1 MKNFFSKHSY
11 DFIRMLLVQIV
22 IGGFFGF
29 ALALAVTGIGTQ
41 NSESGATGSTTEI
54 LLLVTSICAIIFY
67 LFLIY
72 VHIWEIGGKDQ
83 MSHQVRGTKP
93 NIYKGLLIALC
104 ANVPNFVLAGLITL
118 GYAFPNNE
126 VCTSIGFVSD
136 LITKFAHGM
145 YLGIIQHQF
154 AGGFALMNQWWVF
167 FLLPIPALLTSFAAY
182 NIGRKGWHLTGI
194 LAPVV
199 PESDR
204 PTREERKAARR
215 AKREEK
221 KNKS

>member
-1 MKNFFSKHSY
+1 MKNFLSKHSY
-11 DFIRMLLVQIV
+11 DFVRMLLVQSM

-29 ALALAVTGIGTQ
+29 ALAIAIGGISAQ
-41 NSESGATGSTTEI
+41 NSESGAPSASSDM
-54 LLLVTSICAIIFY
+54 LLLITCALSILFY

-72 VHIWEIGGKDQ
+72 IQIWEIGGKDE
-83 MSHQVRGTKP
+83 MSHRVRGTKH

-104 ANVPNFVLAGLITL
+104 ANVPNFLLAGLITL

-126 VCTSIGFVSD
+126 VCTSIGFVGD
-136 LITKFAHGM
+136 LITKFIHGM
-145 YLGIIQHQF
+145 YLGLIQYEF
-154 AGGFALMNQWWVF
+154 AGGFRLMDQWWTF
-167 FLLPIPALLTSFAAY
+167 FLLPIPALVTCFAAY

-204 PTREERKAARR
+204 PTKEERRKARQER
-215 AKREEK
+215 
-221 KNKS
+221 KNK

>member
-1 MKNFFSKHSY
+1 MKNFLSKHSY
-11 DFIRMLLVQIV
+11 DFVRMLLVQSM

-29 ALALAVTGIGTQ
+29 ALAIAIGGISAQ
-41 NSESGATGSTTEI
+41 NSESGTASASADT
-54 LLLVTSICAIIFY
+54 LLLITCALSIVFY

-72 VHIWEIGGKDQ
+72 IQIWEIGGKDE
-83 MSHQVRGTKP
+83 MSHRVRGTKP

-104 ANVPNFVLAGLITL
+104 ANVPNFLLAGLITL

-126 VCTSIGFVSD
+126 VCTSIGFVGD
-136 LITKFAHGM
+136 LITKFIHGM
-145 YLGIIQHQF
+145 YLGLIQYEF
-154 AGGFALMNQWWVF
+154 AGGFRLMDQWWTF
-167 FLLPIPALLTSFAAY
+167 FLLPIPALVTCFAAY

-204 PTREERKAARR
+204 PTKEERRKARQ
-215 AKREEK
+215 EK
-221 KNKS
+221 KNNK

>member
-11 DFIRMLLVQIV
+11 DFVRMLLVQSV

-29 ALALAVTGIGTQ
+29 ALAIAVTGIGTQ
-41 NSESGATGSTTEI
+41 NSGSESVSRTTEI
-54 LLLVTSICAIIFY
+54 LLLVTSVLAIIFY

-104 ANVPNFVLAGLITL
+104 ANVPNFLLAALIAL
-118 GYAFPNNE
+118 GRLFESNE
-126 VCTSIGFVSD
+126 ICASIGFVAD
-136 LITKFAHGM
+136 LVTKFIHGM
-145 YLGIIQHQF
+145 YLGIIQHDF
-154 AGGFALMNQWWVF
+154 GGFALMNQWWVY

-204 PTREERKAARR
+204 PTKEERRAARK
-215 AKREEK
+215 AKK
-221 KNKS
+221 KK

>member
-11 DFIRMLLVQIV
+11 DFVRMLLVQSV

-29 ALALAVTGIGTQ
+29 ALAIAVTGIGTQ
-41 NSESGATGSTTEI
+41 SSGSEAVSRTTEI
-54 LLLVTSICAIIFY
+54 LLLVTSVLAIIFY

-104 ANVPNFVLAGLITL
+104 ANVPNFLLAALIAL
-118 GYAFPNNE
+118 GRLFESNE
-126 VCTSIGFVSD
+126 ICASIGFVAD
-136 LITKFAHGM
+136 LVTKFIHGM
-145 YLGIIQHQF
+145 YLGIIQHDF
-154 AGGFALMNQWWVF
+154 GGFALMNQWWVY

-204 PTREERKAARR
+204 PTKEERRAARK
-215 AKREEK
+215 AKK
-221 KNKS
+221 KK

>member
-1 MKNFFSKHSY
+1 MKNFLSKHSY
-11 DFIRMLLVQIV
+11 DFVRMFLVQSV

-29 ALALAVTGIGTQ
+29 ALAIAIGGISAQ
-41 NSESGATGSTTEI
+41 NSESGPTSASADT
-54 LLLVTSICAIIFY
+54 LLLITCALSIVFY

-72 VHIWEIGGKDQ
+72 IQIWEIGGKDE
-83 MSHQVRGTKP
+83 MSHRVRGTKP

-104 ANVPNFVLAGLITL
+104 ANVPNFLLAGLITL

-126 VCTSIGFVSD
+126 VCTSIGFVGD
-136 LITKFAHGM
+136 LVSKFIHGM
-145 YLGIIQHQF
+145 YLGLIQYEF
-154 AGGFALMNQWWVF
+154 AGGFRLMDQWWTF

-204 PTREERKAARR
+204 PTREERRR
-215 AKREEK
+215 ARQERRNK
-221 KNKS
+221 K

>member
-11 DFIRMLLVQIV
+11 DFVRMLLVQSM

-29 ALALAVTGIGTQ
+29 ALAIAVTGIGTQ
-41 NSESGATGSTTEI
+41 NGESGTTGGTTEV
-54 LLLVTSICAIIFY
+54 LLIVTSVLAILFY

-72 VHIWEIGGKDQ
+72 VQIWEIGGKDE
-83 MSHQVRGTKP
+83 MSHQVRGTKA

-104 ANVPNFVLAGLITL
+104 ANVPNFLLAGLITL
-118 GYAFPNNE
+118 GRAFEDNE
-126 VCTSIGFVSD
+126 VWASIGFVAD
-136 LITKFAHGM
+136 LVTKFVHGM
-145 YLGIIQHQF
+145 YLGIIQHEF
-154 AGGFALMNQWWVF
+154 AGGFTLMDQWWVF

-182 NIGRKGWHLTGI
+182 NLGRKGWHLTGI

-204 PTREERKAARR
+204 PSKEERRAARA
-215 AKREEK
+215 AKK
-221 KNKS
+221 KK

>member
-1 MKNFFSKHSY
+1 MKNFLSKHSY
-11 DFIRMLLVQIV
+11 DFVRMLLVQSM

-29 ALALAVTGIGTQ
+29 ALAIAIGGISAQ
-41 NSESGATGSTTEI
+41 NSESGTASASADT
-54 LLLVTSICAIIFY
+54 LLLITCALSIVFY

-72 VHIWEIGGKDQ
+72 IQIWEIGGKDE
-83 MSHQVRGTKP
+83 MSHRVRGTKP

-104 ANVPNFVLAGLITL
+104 ANVPNLLLAGLITL

-126 VCTSIGFVSD
+126 VCTSIGFVGD
-136 LITKFAHGM
+136 LVTKFIHGM
-145 YLGIIQHQF
+145 YLGLIQYEF
-154 AGGFALMNQWWVF
+154 AGGFRLMDQWWTF

-204 PTREERKAARR
+204 PTREERRR
-215 AKREEK
+215 ARQERRNK
-221 KNKS
+221 K